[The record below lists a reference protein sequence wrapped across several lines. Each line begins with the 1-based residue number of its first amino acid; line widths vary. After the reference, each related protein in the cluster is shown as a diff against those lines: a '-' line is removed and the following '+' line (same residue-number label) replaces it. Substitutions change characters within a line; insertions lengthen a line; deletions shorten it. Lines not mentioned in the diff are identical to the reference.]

1 MIDISKIKPGD
12 FVTVRAK
19 VLGIEDKT
27 VPAGE
32 ICIIP
37 DMHAHRFES
46 CIWVLPSTIVS
57 HEPAPEPLKIGDV
70 VEVHPGNS
78 EGTIVGLHDGNAWI
92 YVFKQS
98 YLWTKLSELRRVEP

>member
-19 VLGIEDKT
+19 VFSISDK
-27 VPAGE
+27 ASQE
-32 ICIIP
+32 LCIVP

-57 HEPAPEPLKIGDV
+57 HEPAPEPLKVGDMVAYDGRRYTIIGLYRDQ
-70 VEVHPGNS
+70 
-78 EGTIVGLHDGNAWI
+78 AWLEHLEEAWCFVNI
-92 YVFKQS
+92 SQLLKVTS
-98 YLWTKLSELRRVEP
+98 P